1 MRFSSSA
8 PFGYNKSVIKVIQP
22 IGFCY
27 GVRNSIKKAREQ
39 RRLHKDARIVFLH
52 PIVHNRET
60 HEELL
65 KEIKGEN
72 YDPSA
77 DPKIYD
83 NALIVTSAHGS
94 TAEEK
99 RLVHYLK
106 GVLLDCT
113 CPFLITA
120 KKTMKAYLDQG
131 YAVYFIGNE
140 KHAETL
146 SVLSS
151 DPRIRYIPTSTAL
164 SFDFRSIP
172 QDAKIAVFPQSTLS
186 RTVYE
191 SFLSALRKSVS
202 VADLK
207 TFPLCHE
214 CANRWDNALKIPP
227 DERFSFFVIGDPT
240 SSNAR
245 EFVNLVSQNYPNM
258 KVFLTSSLSE
268 LETQMKEIDFRDNVY
283 LASATSAS
291 SAQVRTFYKR
301 LKKENRKKKFLR
313 FFRFFSFRKSKRR

>member
-1 MRFSSSA
+1 M
-8 PFGYNKSVIKVIQP
+8 IKLIQP

-27 GVRNSIKKAREQ
+27 GVRNSIKKAKEE
-39 RRLHKDARIVFLH
+39 RRNSPKRKIVFLH
-52 PIVHNRET
+52 PIVHNRKT

-65 KEIKGEN
+65 KEVHGED

-83 NALIVTSAHGS
+83 NAVIVTSAHGS

-106 GVLLDCT
+106 GELLDCT

-120 KKTMKAYLDQG
+120 KKTMKAYLEEG
-131 YAVYFIGNE
+131 YDVYFVGNE

-151 DPRIRYIPTSTAL
+151 DPRIIYIPTSKAL
-164 SFDFRSIP
+164 SFDFKSIREG
-172 QDAKIAVFPQSTLS
+172 AKIAVFPQSTLS
-186 RTVYE
+186 RTIYE
-191 SFLSALRKSVS
+191 SFLSSLRKSVNVS
-202 VADLK
+202 SLK
-207 TFPLCHE
+207 IFPLCHE
-214 CANRWDNALKIPP
+214 CANRWDAALKIPP
-227 DERFSFFVIGDPT
+227 EERFSFFVIGDPT

-245 EFVNLVSQNYPNM
+245 EFVSLVSRNYPNM
-258 KVFLTSSLSE
+258 KVFLTSDADE
-268 LETQMKEIDFRDNVY
+268 LAQQMKEIDFRDNVY

-291 SAQVRTFYKR
+291 ADQVRAVYKR
-301 LKKENRKKKFLR
+301 LKKENRKQRFLR
-313 FFRFFSFRKSKRR
+313 FLRVLCFHKS